1 MGRKEN
7 ARKYY
12 EANKD
17 KVIAKA
23 KQADPEKRKQYKKNW
38 LAKRPDY
45 FKEDHLKRKYGITMA
60 EWKVMFENQE
70 GLCLIC
76 KKNEATDVDHCH
88 DSQQI
93 RGLLCN
99 PCNRAIG
106 LLRHDIPTLQ
116 NAVAYLEK

>member
-1 MGRKEN
+1 MT
-7 ARKYY
+7 
-12 EANKD
+12 
-17 KVIAKA
+17 A
-23 KQADPEKRKQYKKNW
+23 KQVSPEKHKQYAANW

-45 FKEDHLKRKYGITMA
+45 YKEDNLKRKYGLTLRQWEEMKEA
-60 EWKVMFENQE
+60 QN

-88 DSQQI
+88 DTQKL

-106 LLRHDIPTLQ
+106 LLHHEVSILQ
-116 NAVAYLEK
+116 NAIEYLDK